1 MQASEQI
8 AISGQRLL
16 HAFQQEGGFD
26 FVNRRESPALT
37 RLRREATGWMSNL
50 EKALFHLPKGKMIGA
65 LSCYPFIFQATKGRA
80 MDGSTLMHHYLRIFD
95 SMMRGD
101 GTVSEPELYS
111 ALRQTES
118 LNLRL
123 RYPARL
129 EAWLESTK
137 QRWTTLYRNI
147 LSSQEES
154 PIDSNSLLDSDS
166 LSKGK
171 ILSEGKVLT
180 EGKAVYEGKSFSEG
194 KVLSE
199 GKILSKGKIFSEGK
213 ILDEGKSP
221 SGCNSLCGR
230 SYSLSE
236 YIGIAAILIKED
248 LSPAIPDERE
258 EEQFKER
265 TAQLYLPLLES
276 PGQWLETKAWQSGKS
291 EAQPE
296 KIIESL
302 IRFNQSLCNN
312 LLTFSETLQNEHRLR
327 SLLKN

>member
-1 MQASEQI
+1 
-8 AISGQRLL
+8 
-16 HAFQQEGGFD
+16 
-26 FVNRRESPALT
+26 
-37 RLRREATGWMSNL
+37 MSNL

-171 ILSEGKVLT
+171 ILSEV
-180 EGKAVYEGKSFSEG
+180 
-194 KVLSE
+194 
-199 GKILSKGKIFSEGK
+199 
-213 ILDEGKSP
+213 KSP

-248 LSPAIPDERE
+248 LSSTIPDERE

-312 LLTFSETLQNEHRLR
+312 LLTFSETLQNEQRLR

>member
-101 GTVSEPELYS
+101 STVSEPEFYS

-154 PIDSNSLLDSDS
+154 PIGSNSLLDSDS

-171 ILSEGKVLT
+171 ILT
-180 EGKAVYEGKSFSEG
+180 EGKAISEE
-194 KVLSE
+194 KILSE
-199 GKILSKGKIFSEGK
+199 GKALSEC
-213 ILDEGKSP
+213 KSP

-230 SYSLSE
+230 SYSLPE

-248 LSPAIPDERE
+248 LSSTIPDERE

-265 TAQLYLPLLES
+265 IAQLYLPLLES